1 MDTQIFLNEFGSKK
15 SVSNTSGLNVALG
28 GKRRLLPSTDMSYVI
43 SAYDQYSKE
52 REACNI
58 IRLTCQVNP
67 VCSNVLFNRVTEIVK
82 DEGSSGLTMLNYGF
96 SNTEASA
103 CGEDNASSYCIFD
116 NVKYKPK
123 TMEFW
128 SGNTSQYTSM
138 IESLSYE
145 TPLSEA
151 VITLSETDGTTKPF
165 GDSSGISCANAIR
178 DMQLSK
184 DDSKG
189 SHFVYHCGLDIFN
202 NHLIRSKTFKPV
214 SKRESN
220 ESTEDYTAF
229 NTIADVMRDVDGNK
243 VIEKMYFPVSAQ
255 IDGNAKLIMRHLYE
269 YDDIYTF
276 DEAVENKLIEKYNG
290 WFGFINSSKIKSY
303 FDFDTNSSLGLE
315 RPLMYMNGGDF
326 VDMYPSRDLYSFV
339 PKWNNFKHRIEKNW
353 NYCITYP
360 SSSTTNGFDDIIET
374 NDGVNSLKVMYFD
387 ENTRSDNGTAQ
398 LVMYSIA
405 KHGLSKGDYVNIY
418 KTYEE
423 SGETIT
429 ERIIENAKVD
439 EIVDDYIFTL
449 FGADVQI
456 SDTWVEVSNDDIISG
471 ITISGDSASTLYVLD
486 DETKDFFYEFNDDD
500 GVIERYYIVNKR
512 RGYNGYVNFDKDAQN
527 ISFKKVVNG
536 IECEYYVRIFSRVPN
551 FKFASG
557 GTSEYDLYGE
567 DNGLLKEYQDPK
579 YDFESHV
586 SRLAFAK
593 NIYSDDIGEIVY
605 TDDIDISNLKD
616 NLGRPL
622 SSVYLTL
629 IKNNKGYK
637 QWYGFTNSADTWN
650 VSEVSGDS
658 IEYSHCFGKITCAFD
673 CCEESA
679 RDYRI
684 LNIKSINNNGMNIG
698 YDCSLINGERE
709 WGYDDKD
716 IYHIDA
722 QEIWYDY
729 DTSYYGD
736 LSYYDA
742 FNAVERHI
750 QPMLHR
756 FNTAQRESNK
766 SESTEY
772 FNTYI
777 YDEIKNDDYDKND
790 KYEIKTNTEKNV
802 NNNNEGYYYVPHY
815 EIPIKTFSTINSV
828 MPMFLNIRSLVNTSN
843 GTRITV
849 LEKHFLGVGD
859 KAMIYDTE
867 TDELY
872 YCVTI
877 SGDNDKVFVCNI
889 YDEEGNKTDRIPDL
903 FASSDNLLRY
913 RLFKIDN
920 LNIPSYA
927 HILRDGTCRFIW
939 RDIINNGMNPSDKTI
954 EEYPFTNGAF
964 YINKRVN
971 LYLKRQDPYDL
982 YGLYSDDDILG
993 REAKI
998 ENENNYVKEK
1008 DIVC

>member
-1 MDTQIFLNEFGSKK
+1 MSLQQVLLHFGNLPKNLNGDSENTMKTEKQTYDKDALNDLRDLFGGIQSKYLFILGK
-15 SVSNTSGLNVALG
+15 WLIRCHQNIVITGKKGCGKKKLLNAIYLEAL
-28 GKRRLLPSTDMSYVI
+28 SEI
-43 SAYDQYSKE
+43 KE
-52 REACNI
+52 YPN
-58 IRLTCQVNP
+58 
-67 VCSNVLFNRVTEIVK
+67 SNVRLCIV
-82 DEGSSGLTMLNYGF
+82 
-96 SNTEASA
+96 
-103 CGEDNASSYCIFD
+103 
-116 NVKYKPK
+116 
-123 TMEFW
+123 
-128 SGNTSQYTSM
+128 
-138 IESLSYE
+138 
-145 TPLSEA
+145 
-151 VITLSETDGTTKPF
+151 
-165 GDSSGISCANAIR
+165 DS
-178 DMQLSK
+178 
-184 DDSKG
+184 
-189 SHFVYHCGLDIFN
+189 V
-202 NHLIRSKTFKPV
+202 
-214 SKRESN
+214 
-220 ESTEDYTAF
+220 
-229 NTIADVMRDVDGNK
+229 
-243 VIEKMYFPVSAQ
+243 
-255 IDGNAKLIMRHLYE
+255 
-269 YDDIYTF
+269 DDIKGTSILLGCIRPDKNEMFIFTHSATTPKAFLKLLNWKIGLAYGKIFPRNYT
-276 DEAVENKLIEKYNG
+276 DVIL
-290 WFGFINSSKIKSY
+290 
-303 FDFDTNSSLGLE
+303 
-315 RPLMYMNGGDF
+315 
-326 VDMYPSRDLYSFV
+326 
-339 PKWNNFKHRIEKNW
+339 
-353 NYCITYP
+353 
-360 SSSTTNGFDDIIET
+360 
-374 NDGVNSLKVMYFD
+374 
-387 ENTRSDNGTAQ
+387 Q
-398 LVMYSIA
+398 LVKFEIHIDIVGNSRLI
-405 KHGLSKGDYVNIY
+405 SRVN
-418 KTYEE
+418 E
-423 SGETIT
+423 
-429 ERIIENAKVD
+429 
-439 EIVDDYIFTL
+439 YIL
-449 FGADVQI
+449 
-456 SDTWVEVSNDDIISG
+456 N
-471 ITISGDSASTLYVLD
+471 
-486 DETKDFFYEFNDDD
+486 DD

-629 IKNNKGYK
+629 VKNNKGYK
-637 QWYGFTNSADTWN
+637 QWYGFTNSADTWD

-698 YDCSLINGERE
+698 YDCNLINGERE

-802 NNNNEGYYYVPHY
+802 NNHNEGYYYVPHY

-927 HILRDGTCRFIW
+927 HIIRDGTCRFIW